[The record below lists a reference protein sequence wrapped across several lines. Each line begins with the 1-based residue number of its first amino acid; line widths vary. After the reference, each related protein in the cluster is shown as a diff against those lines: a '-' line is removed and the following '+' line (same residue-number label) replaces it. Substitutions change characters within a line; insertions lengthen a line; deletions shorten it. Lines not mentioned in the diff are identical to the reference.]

1 MRHDPSGCRA
11 KHAAEPRWV
20 GTALARHGRVQ
31 GQGQH
36 DRAINVAGIAKAG
49 DEALSPPVKGTKT
62 VARDGPGLAE

>member
-49 DEALSPPVKGTKT
+49 DEALSRRFATCKGDENSRT
-62 VARDGPGLAE
+62 